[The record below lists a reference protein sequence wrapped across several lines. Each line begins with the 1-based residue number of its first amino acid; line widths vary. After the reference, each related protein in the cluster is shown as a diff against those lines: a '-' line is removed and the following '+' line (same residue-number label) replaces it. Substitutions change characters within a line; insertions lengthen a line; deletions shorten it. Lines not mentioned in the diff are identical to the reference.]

1 MRWSREPRAQWEL
14 KLQDKNMG
22 KRIAAATKEVEA
34 GKLYTLEEATALS
47 KKCATAKFD
56 ETIELHVRLGVDPKQ
71 ADQQVRGTV
80 VLPHGLGKAKKVAV
94 VARGEKQKEAS
105 AAGAD
110 IVGGDE
116 LIDQISKGFLE
127 FDVLVATPDMM
138 KDLSKLGKVLGPRGL
153 MPNPKS
159 GTVAIELGKA
169 VKELK
174 AGRVEYKVD
183 DYGIIHVPV
192 GKASFEAQKIIG
204 NAKAVL
210 EAVIK
215 AKPSSSKGTYMMS
228 VTLSSSMG
236 PGISVDPNQ
245 KF

>member
-1 MRWSREPRAQWEL
+1 
-14 KLQDKNMG
+14 MG
-22 KRIAAATKEVEA
+22 KRMEA
-34 GKLYTLEEATALS
+34 LEKNIEPNKFYTLDEGAALV

-56 ETIELHVRLGVDPKQ
+56 ETVELHVRLGVDPKQ

-80 VLPHGLGKAKKVAV
+80 SLPFGLGKTKKVAV
-94 VARGEKQKEAS
+94 VTRGDKQKDAQN
-105 AAGAD
+105 AGAD
-110 IVGGDE
+110 IVGGDD
-116 LIDQISKGFLE
+116 LVDQISKGFLD
-127 FDVLVATPDMM
+127 FDVLVATPDLM
-138 KDLSKLGKVLGPRGL
+138 KDLSKLGKVLGPKGL

-159 GTVAIELGKA
+159 GTVTMDVAKT

-192 GKASFEAQKIIG
+192 GKASFDAKNIIG

-210 EAVIK
+210 EAVQK
-215 AKPSSSKGTYMMS
+215 AKPAASKGVYMLS

-236 PGISVDPNQ
+236 PGVKIDAST

>member
-1 MRWSREPRAQWEL
+1 
-14 KLQDKNMG
+14 MG
-22 KRIAAATKEVEA
+22 KRTAALEKEVTA
-34 GKLYTLEEATALS
+34 DKLYSLEEGTALA

-56 ETIELHVRLGVDPKQ
+56 ETVELHIRLGVDPKQ

-80 VLPHGLGKAKKVAV
+80 PLPRGLGKAKTVAV
-94 VARGEKQKEAS
+94 VTKGEKQKDAQ

-110 IVGGDE
+110 IIGGDD
-116 LIDQISKGFLE
+116 LIERIAKGFLD
-127 FDVLVATPDMM
+127 FDVLVATPDAM
-138 KDLSKLGKVLGPRGL
+138 KDLAKLGKVLGPKGL

-159 GTVAIELGKA
+159 GTVTLDVGKA

-192 GKASFEAQKIIG
+192 GKASFDPAHTAE
-204 NAKAVL
+204 NARAVL
-210 EAVIK
+210 SAVVR
-215 AKPSSSKGTYMMS
+215 AKPAASKGIYLLS
-228 VTLSSSMG
+228 VTLASSMG
-236 PGISVDPNQ
+236 PGIHINPDQ

>member
-1 MRWSREPRAQWEL
+1 
-14 KLQDKNMG
+14 MG
-22 KRIAAATKEVEA
+22 KRLAGATKDLDLT
-34 GKLYTLEEATALS
+34 KFYALDDAVVLV

-56 ETIELHVRLGVDPKQ
+56 ETVELHARLGVDPKQ

-80 VLPHGLGKAKKVAV
+80 GLPHGLGKSKKVAV
-94 VARGEKQKEAS
+94 VTRGEKQKDATG
-105 AAGAD
+105 AGAD
-110 IVGGDE
+110 VVGAEDLVE
-116 LIDQISKGFLE
+116 QISKGFLD
-127 FDVLVATPDMM
+127 FDILVATPDMM
-138 KDLSKLGKVLGPRGL
+138 KDLSKLGKVLGPKGL

-159 GTVAIELGKA
+159 GTVTMDVAKT

-192 GKASFEAQKIIG
+192 GKASFSPDKLAG
-204 NAKAVL
+204 NVKTVM

-215 AKPSSSKGTYMMS
+215 AKPSSSKGVYLMS
-228 VTLSSSMG
+228 VTLSSTMG
-236 PGISVDPNQ
+236 PGLKLDTAQ

>member
-1 MRWSREPRAQWEL
+1 
-14 KLQDKNMG
+14 MG
-22 KRIAAATKEVEA
+22 KRTETLAKEVEA
-34 GKLYTLEEATALS
+34 GKLHTLEAATALS

-80 VLPHGLGKAKKVAV
+80 VLPHGLGKTKKVAV
-94 VARGEKQKEAS
+94 VARGDKQKEAS

-110 IVGGDE
+110 LVGGDD
-116 LIDQISKGFLE
+116 LIDQISKGFLD
-127 FDVLVATPDMM
+127 FDILVAPPDLM
-138 KDLSKLGKVLGPRGL
+138 KDLSKLGKILGPRGL

-159 GTVAIELGKA
+159 GTVAVDIGKA

-183 DYGIIHVPV
+183 DYGIVHVPI
-192 GKASFEAQKIIG
+192 GKASFDPAKIAG

-210 EAVIK
+210 EAILK
-215 AKPSSSKGTYMMS
+215 SKPSSSKGIYMMS

-236 PGISVDPNQ
+236 PGISIDPSQ

>member
-1 MRWSREPRAQWEL
+1 
-14 KLQDKNMG
+14 MG
-22 KRIAAATKEVEA
+22 KRLEAIAKEVDLNKVYGLSEAAALV
-34 GKLYTLEEATALS
+34 

-56 ETIELHVRLGVDPKQ
+56 ETVELHVRLGVDPKQ

-80 VLPHGLGKAKKVAV
+80 SLPHGLGKSKKVAV
-94 VARGEKQKEAS
+94 VTRGEKQKDAQG
-105 AAGAD
+105 AGAD
-110 IVGGDE
+110 IVGGDDLVE
-116 LIDQISKGFLE
+116 QISKGFLD
-127 FDVLVATPDMM
+127 FDVLVATPDLM
-138 KDLSKLGKVLGPRGL
+138 KDLSKLGKVLGPKGL

-159 GTVAIELGKA
+159 GTVTMDVAKT

-192 GKASFEAQKIIG
+192 GKASFEAAKLSG
-204 NAKAVL
+204 NAATVL
-210 EAVIK
+210 SALQK
-215 AKPSSSKGTYMMS
+215 AKPSASKGVYMMS

-236 PGISVDPNQ
+236 PGVKVDASQ

>member
-1 MRWSREPRAQWEL
+1 
-14 KLQDKNMG
+14 MG
-22 KRIAAATKEVEA
+22 KRLAAIAKEVDLE
-34 GKLYTLEEATALS
+34 KLYSLEEGVPLV

-56 ETIELHVRLGVDPKQ
+56 ETVELHVRLGVDPKQ

-80 VLPHGLGKAKKVAV
+80 GLPHGLGKSKKVAV
-94 VARGEKQKEAS
+94 VTRGEKQKDAQN
-105 AAGAD
+105 AGAD
-110 IVGGDE
+110 LVGGDDLLEQIAKGE
-116 LIDQISKGFLE
+116 LDFEI
-127 FDVLVATPDMM
+127 LVATPDMM
-138 KDLSKLGKVLGPRGL
+138 KDLSKLGKVLGPKGL

-159 GTVAIELGKA
+159 GTVTLDVAKT

-192 GKASFEAQKIIG
+192 GKASFESTKILG
-204 NAKAVL
+204 NAKTVL
-210 EAVIK
+210 EAIIK
-215 AKPSSSKGTYMMS
+215 AKPAASKGTYLMS

-236 PGISVDPNQ
+236 PGIHLDPSQ

>member
-1 MRWSREPRAQWEL
+1 
-14 KLQDKNMG
+14 MG
-22 KRIAAATKEVEA
+22 KRIVNVTKDVDLA
-34 GKLYTLEEATALS
+34 KLYGVDEGVALV

-56 ETIELHVRLGVDPKQ
+56 ETVELHARLGVDPKQ

-80 VLPHGLGKAKKVAV
+80 GLPHGLGKTKKVAV
-94 VARGEKQKEAS
+94 VTQGEKQKDAT

-110 IVGGDE
+110 IVGGAE
-116 LIDQISKGFLE
+116 LVEQISKGFLDFE
-127 FDVLVATPDMM
+127 ILVATPDMM
-138 KDLSKLGKVLGPRGL
+138 KDLSKLGKVLGPKGL

-159 GTVAIELGKA
+159 GTVTMDVAKT

-192 GKASFEAQKIIG
+192 GKASFEPAKLVG
-204 NAKAVL
+204 NVKTVM

-215 AKPSSSKGTYMMS
+215 AKPSSSKGVYLMS
-228 VTLSSSMG
+228 VTLSSTMG
-236 PGISVDPNQ
+236 PGVKLDPSQ